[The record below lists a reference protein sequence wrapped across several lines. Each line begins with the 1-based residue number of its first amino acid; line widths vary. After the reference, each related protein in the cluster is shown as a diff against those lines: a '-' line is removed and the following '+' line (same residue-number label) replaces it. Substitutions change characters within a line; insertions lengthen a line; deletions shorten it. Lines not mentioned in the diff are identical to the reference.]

1 MSTLLVMIT
10 PLEFTSVATPIDWP
24 GIANVLRVT
33 VSMNS
38 FPKKLASL
46 SNCANKLTY
55 LWKIP
60 HHKSLPLKNDGFGEL
75 FCKNQSCTYDG
86 VVSLHTSWCS
96 NVCTPSSDPSIGTR
110 MSRWCRFIHADKE
123 SIPPSVNEEFVC
135 DRRMISNPIV
145 TVQTRAYRLLQEN
158 QHRQMRCNVLLDCQQ
173 ADWQLLPLQQWARPR
188 GLLSHGPSMPSHG

>member
-55 LWKIP
+55 L
-60 HHKSLPLKNDGFGEL
+60 
-75 FCKNQSCTYDG
+75 
-86 VVSLHTSWCS
+86 
-96 NVCTPSSDPSIGTR
+96 
-110 MSRWCRFIHADKE
+110 
-123 SIPPSVNEEFVC
+123 
-135 DRRMISNPIV
+135 
-145 TVQTRAYRLLQEN
+145 
-158 QHRQMRCNVLLDCQQ
+158 
-173 ADWQLLPLQQWARPR
+173 
-188 GLLSHGPSMPSHG
+188 